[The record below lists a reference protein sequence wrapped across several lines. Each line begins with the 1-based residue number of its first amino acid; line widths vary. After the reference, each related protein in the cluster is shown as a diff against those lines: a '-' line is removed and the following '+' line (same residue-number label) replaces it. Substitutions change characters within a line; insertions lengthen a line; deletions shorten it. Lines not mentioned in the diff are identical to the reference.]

1 MVHQLDTEYKV
12 LKNPDGSFM
21 NEDERYE
28 YYTKLQSAINVRWLA
43 ERKNKYKDF
52 DIQLE
57 NIWDDINDG
66 LLGEDAKTGK
76 FYNHIK
82 LIKEEHPKPE

>member
-1 MVHQLDTEYKV
+1 MVHELDTEYKV

-21 NEDERYE
+21 NEDERFE
-28 YYTKLQSAINVRWLA
+28 YYTLLQSAIDVRWLA

-52 DIQLE
+52 DVQLE
-57 NIWDDINDG
+57 NLWDDINDG

-76 FYNHIK
+76 FYNYIK
-82 LIKEEHPKPE
+82 SIKEQYPKP

>member
-1 MVHQLDTEYKV
+1 MVHELDTEYKV

-43 ERKNKYKDF
+43 ERKNKYKDL
-52 DIQLE
+52 DSQLE
-57 NIWDDINDG
+57 MIWDDIDSG
-66 LLGEDAKTGK
+66 LFGEDVKSGN
-76 FYNHIK
+76 FYNHVK
-82 LIKEEHPKPE
+82 LIKENHPKPE

>member
-1 MVHQLDTEYKV
+1 MIHELDTENKV
-12 LKNPDGSFM
+12 LTNPDGSLM

-43 ERKNKYKDF
+43 ERRNKYKDL

-57 NIWDDINDG
+57 MIWDDIDSG
-66 LLGEDAKTGK
+66 LFGEDVKSGN

-82 LIKEEHPKPE
+82 AIKEDHPKPE